1 MQETELR
8 GQSMV
13 TSGGAFEMTDRPTRY
28 TREALVEQILWLIR
42 LRWIAAVCIVAAGIV
57 GSSLFPVLTNP
68 VPVFICAAVLLISN
82 IFYFVIATKKPDL
95 ARPRD
100 TILGMVQVELDLLV
114 LTAVLYFSG
123 GVVNPFFLFYFFH
136 VIIAAIILP
145 RNLSFAVGVTAIL
158 LFGLLAANELNGGA
172 WLGYYPLRLS
182 AAGGLWRN
190 EVYVLGAFVAFVCTV
205 VLAQYLTRMIIVR
218 MTAKEFEA
226 ARNGE
231 VLNSIINAM
240 AEGLLFVGLE
250 GEVAICNPAA
260 RLWKKDGG
268 TSDNGPDSIDDFPSP
283 LAEHIRDLLANS
295 EKVVAVSRTIS
306 FTAGS
311 PGQRYIE
318 AKSCPVIGADG
329 RKQGHVIVGLDLTE
343 HRQLEKDLLERTEEV
358 SEINE
363 MLKMSRI
370 EMAQREKMVAI
381 GQMATGI
388 AHEIGNPLASLSS
401 VAQYLGRK
409 LGTHEQKEN
418 LLLIEY
424 QVHRISKILKRML
437 SLSRPAT
444 TEYKWTDINELIDNT
459 LSLINFDRRAQSVQI
474 RNVAGAD
481 LPTVWLNPQNF
492 EQVLLNVFINA
503 LDAMNVKP
511 DRQEHILGIATESK
525 DGMVEIRVSDTGVGM
540 KPEICRRAFES
551 FFTTKEI
558 GKGTGL
564 GLFISYNL
572 VTEID
577 GTIELQSQPG
587 IGTTVIIRV
596 PRRPKKCLIGGDDSD
611 QDAPGRAKAM

>member
-1 MQETELR
+1 
-8 GQSMV
+8 
-13 TSGGAFEMTDRPTRY
+13 
-28 TREALVEQILWLIR
+28 
-42 LRWIAAVCIVAAGIV
+42 
-57 GSSLFPVLTNP
+57 
-68 VPVFICAAVLLISN
+68 
-82 IFYFVIATKKPDL
+82 
-95 ARPRD
+95 
-100 TILGMVQVELDLLV
+100 
-114 LTAVLYFSG
+114 
-123 GVVNPFFLFYFFH
+123 
-136 VIIAAIILP
+136 
-145 RNLSFAVGVTAIL
+145 
-158 LFGLLAANELNGGA
+158 LFGLLAANELNAGA

-190 EVYVLGAFVAFVCTV
+190 QVYVLGAFVACVCTV

-226 ARNGE
+226 ARNND
-231 VLNSIINAM
+231 VLNAVISAM
-240 AEGLLFVGLE
+240 AEGLLFVTCD

-260 RLWKKDGG
+260 RLWKKQGD
-268 TSDNGPDSIDDFPSP
+268 TNDKDPESIDDFPSV
-283 LAEHIRDLLANS
+283 LAEHIRGLSTSSDK
-295 EKVVAVSRTIS
+295 EVI
-306 FTAGS
+306 AGQAIKFMAGN
-311 PGQRYIE
+311 PKQRHIE
-318 AKSCPVIGADG
+318 ARSCPVVGVDG
-329 RKQGHVIVGLDLTE
+329 QKLGYVIVGLDLTE
-343 HRQLEKDLLERTEEV
+343 HKQLEKDLLERTEEI

-424 QVHRISKILKRML
+424 QVHRISSILKRML

-444 TEYKWTDINELIDNT
+444 SEYKWTDINEMVDNT
-459 LSLINFDRRAQSVQI
+459 LSLINFDKRARSVKI
-474 RNVAGAD
+474 ENIASPN

-492 EQVLLNVFINA
+492 EQVLLNILINA
-503 LDAMNVKP
+503 LDAMNAKP
-511 DRQEHILGIATESK
+511 GQSERILRITRESK
-525 DGMVEIRVSDTGVGM
+525 NGMIEIRISDTGVGM
-540 KPEICRRAFES
+540 NPEVCRRAFES

-572 VTEID
+572 LTEVD
-577 GTIELQSQPG
+577 GTIELESDPG
-587 IGTTVIIRV
+587 RGTTVIIRL
-596 PRRPKKCLIGGDDSD
+596 PGSPKKDLISSDDAERD
-611 QDAPGRAKAM
+611 FPNRAKAI